1 VVIVG
6 GLGRFESMFDEVAAT
21 ARVASGGAW
30 ARVENAACAR
40 RLSAI
45 ADLLEARLAEDGSAD
60 RDQWCVDNWDA
71 VAAEVAADHGV
82 SLGVASHQ
90 LMLAKALRERLPR
103 VAEVFDA
110 GRIALRLVNLIVY
123 RTSLIAD
130 PHARAKVDVDL
141 AAAVTGWGSLSEAK
155 VEQAIDNWVDRYDP
169 YALRRMEHRARGRH
183 VDQTWSD
190 GNGSSTIEAVLF
202 DHDAA
207 ALDSRLDLMAR
218 GVCDSDPRT
227 VDQRRADALGALGA
241 GADRLVC
248 GCGADDCAAAG
259 TPASAVVINVIAEE
273 RSLTDDT
280 PVVLDGEDPDRPTK
294 PVREMTLAE
303 ASVMPK
309 PTGPAHTAPAVMV
322 GGPIIP
328 APCWPPRSPQARP
341 SGGSPIPATRH
352 PNRGIGRRRNSAG
365 LFGVAT

>member
-1 VVIVG
+1 
-6 GLGRFESMFDEVAAT
+6 
-21 ARVASGGAW
+21 
-30 ARVENAACAR
+30 
-40 RLSAI
+40 
-45 ADLLEARLAEDGSAD
+45 
-60 RDQWCVDNWDA
+60 
-71 VAAEVAADHGV
+71 
-82 SLGVASHQ
+82 
-90 LMLAKALRERLPR
+90 
-103 VAEVFDA
+103 
-110 GRIALRLVNLIVY
+110 
-123 RTSLIAD
+123 
-130 PHARAKVDVDL
+130 
-141 AAAVTGWGSLSEAK
+141 
-155 VEQAIDNWVDRYDP
+155 
-169 YALRRMEHRARGRH
+169 MEHRARGRH

-303 ASVMPK
+303 
-309 PTGPAHTAPAVMV
+309 
-322 GGPIIP
+322 
-328 APCWPPRSPQARP
+328 
-341 SGGSPIPATRH
+341 
-352 PNRGIGRRRNSAG
+352 RR
-365 LFGVAT
+365 